1 MFGITKL
8 FKCFIVVAGG
18 FFLAAPQIMA
28 TSPVPKPICEPP
40 VIISETFNFRV
51 QHMIRNGWRL
61 ALYLSDEKVWIAG
74 AMSSEKF
81 SQNKKNEIVLK
92 FEEGHVFKINM
103 SDMHSDGNC
112 YYFSSK
118 KNSLN

>member
-81 SQNKKNEIVLK
+81 TQNKKNEIVLK
-92 FEEGHVFKINM
+92 FEEGRIFRINM
-103 SDMHSDGNC
+103 SDIRSDGQC
-112 YYFSSK
+112 YFFLSTNKPLS
-118 KNSLN
+118 